1 MLIIAIIILLL
12 LFDICYC
19 NDDIDKERYTLYN
32 NNGSSINNSNRRRSK
47 VLILPP
53 LSPLSISNKT
63 IASNYELSLLAAVT
77 GLSLR
82 FSTVHIATKAIS
94 EAQGTKVRVK
104 YNNTI
109 ITSIPKERLLPQRI
123 ERYAIN
129 YAKKNGYPLTNVAFK
144 HIPSLYDVEVIS
156 NPASITK
163 EISQYDFIYMLGE
176 DTMDGDIS
184 CAFTV
189 IKWLWLL
196 YSAKVKPITLMS
208 STFSS
213 GKFMN
218 CHSNTYSLHYKRI
231 QQELKLML
239 IKGNLFLHLKDE
251 FSFESMKN
259 FAIGNDP
266 LLKHTEKKMK
276 ESADLNFLIPP
287 IIATEFAVY
296 DYLYDNI
303 SDQSKEITPY
313 ASRETMNYYD
323 TSQNS
328 LKNILM
334 TINQMKSNNKNII
347 GININLG
354 IFREEILSDIITSL
368 CSIESISKKLA
379 LVYIIYGH
387 GKHRHE
393 DHTSIILFQTIYSQ
407 KCPHLFNVLD
417 KNVLNIENSVFP
429 AQYLMRYI
437 SDLELIITTDIYV
450 AITSYNVKIPVA
462 YIGEG
467 HHLQTMKSINERFN
481 LPMNSTL
488 FRSSNFTFLAHTN
501 TSHDMDVFIKNQY
514 NSRHEM
520 KNNIEENLLKQIR
533 NAKANMFNSFAI

>member
-1 MLIIAIIILLL
+1 
-12 LFDICYC
+12 
-19 NDDIDKERYTLYN
+19 
-32 NNGSSINNSNRRRSK
+32 
-47 VLILPP
+47 
-53 LSPLSISNKT
+53 
-63 IASNYELSLLAAVT
+63 
-77 GLSLR
+77 
-82 FSTVHIATKAIS
+82 
-94 EAQGTKVRVK
+94 
-104 YNNTI
+104 
-109 ITSIPKERLLPQRI
+109 
-123 ERYAIN
+123 
-129 YAKKNGYPLTNVAFK
+129 
-144 HIPSLYDVEVIS
+144 
-156 NPASITK
+156 
-163 EISQYDFIYMLGE
+163 MLGE

-251 FSFESMKN
+251 FSYESMKN

-276 ESADLNFLIPP
+276 ESPDLNFLIPP
-287 IIATEFAVY
+287 IIAIEYSVN
-296 DYLYDNI
+296 DYLYNNS

-313 ASRETMNYYD
+313 AIIETVSYYD

-328 LKNILM
+328 LRNLLLI
-334 TINQMKSNNKNII
+334 IDQMKSNKKNII

-354 IFREEILSDIITSL
+354 IFREEILTDIVTSL
-368 CSIESISKKLA
+368 CSIESIYKNLA

-393 DHTSIILFQTIYSQ
+393 DHTSITLFQSIYLQ
-407 KCPHLFNVLD
+407 KCPNLFNLD
-417 KNVLNIENSVFP
+417 NVLNIENSVFP
-429 AQYLMRYI
+429 AQYLMRFM

-450 AITSYNVKIPVA
+450 AITSYNVKVPVA

-467 HHLQTMKSINERFN
+467 HHLETMKSINERFN
-481 LPMNSTL
+481 LPMNTTL
-488 FRSSNFTFLAHTN
+488 LRSSNFTILAHTN
-501 TSHDMDVFIKNQY
+501 TSRDMNVFIKNQY
-514 NSRHEM
+514 DHRHEL
-520 KNNIEENLLKQIR
+520 KKNIEENLLNQIK
-533 NAKANMFNSFAI
+533 NAKSNMFNSFAI